1 MSGEVP
7 EAGGRVTW
15 STLLAQTADRFRWV
29 GLEAPEMDARRIV
42 EEITGVEA
50 GALHSVLDT
59 PATERGVA
67 RLDSMMARR
76 EAGEPLQYVL
86 GRWGFRQL
94 DLMVDQ
100 RVLVPRPETEMVAG
114 LAIDEVI
121 ARSGAADED
130 VIVVDLGTG
139 SGAIGLSV
147 AVECSR
153 ARVLATDLSPEA
165 LAVARANLAGI
176 GRSAARVTLHEGSW
190 FQALP
195 DSALGCVDVLVSNP
209 PYIADG
215 ESLPPVV
222 ADWEPAGALRAGSR
236 GDEDLLRIVKE
247 ADLWLAPGAAVV
259 LEMAPNQTESVALHW
274 RELGYRAVVHDD
286 LAGRARAVVA
296 RKPT

>member
-1 MSGEVP
+1 
-7 EAGGRVTW
+7 
-15 STLLAQTADRFRWV
+15 V
-29 GLEAPEMDARRIV
+29 GLEAPELDARRII

-50 GALHSVLDT
+50 GALRSVLGT

-121 ARSGAADED
+121 ARTGAADKD

-147 AVECSR
+147 AVECPR
-153 ARVLATDLSPEA
+153 ARVLATDRSPEA

-190 FQALP
+190 FEALP
-195 DSALGCVDVLVSNP
+195 DSALGSVDVLVSNP

-236 GDEDLLRIVKE
+236 GDEDLLRIVEE

-259 LEMAPNQTESVALHW
+259 LEMAPNQTASVALHW
-274 RELGYRAVVHDD
+274 RELGYRAAVHDD